1 MLLNA
6 LEIQGFKSFPDKT
19 KVSFNQGITAVVG
32 PNGSGKSNISDA
44 IRWVMGE
51 TSSKQL
57 RGGGK
62 MEDVIFGGTQL
73 RSAMGYASVN
83 LYIDNTDRRIEV
95 DNDEVVIGRKIYRSG
110 ESEYSVNGQNVRL
123 KDVYELFLDTGLGK
137 DGYSIIGQGRI
148 AEIVGAKSGE
158 RREIFEEAA
167 GIAKHRYRKKEAEHR
182 LASAEENLVRLH
194 DILSVLAER
203 VGPLER
209 DSKKAMQFLEL
220 SAQRKSYEITLWV
233 DTVRKAKETV
243 REQQRK
249 IEIASADYDN
259 HTNQIE
265 EIDRETESVRGEIQ
279 NIIVDI
285 ENLNQEIRSLTGAL
299 SGSDAQLAVLA
310 NDIERNKEAI
320 ATAMQEIESA
330 QAGEGGITGE
340 IEKETSEIA
349 HCEKQ
354 ITEIETKIS
363 ELDALLTE
371 ITEKSAATGE
381 RRGIIATRLSAIT
394 TQQTNDKVKYAS
406 AQSGIEAAT
415 ARLETAKL
423 QAGENAQS
431 INDLKEQKADTVAM
445 MDKTNDTLTRLG
457 NIKNGLEM
465 KLESR
470 QRLLETA
477 QAEEQTIARSFE
489 AKQQRGA
496 MLAELEK
503 NLDGY
508 QGSVKTVI
516 KASRDRRLRG
526 VIGPVSSIV
535 SVKKGYETAVEIA
548 LGFAMQNIVVEN
560 ESAAK
565 AGIAFLRQE
574 NAGRATF
581 LPLDTMKGTRVDK
594 SKLLGSA
601 ICAAD
606 AVTCEDK
613 YSSVVANLL
622 GRIIIV
628 DDMNE
633 ATNVAK
639 SLDYR
644 FRIVT
649 VGGDVINAGGSYT
662 GGSVSKSAG
671 LFSRKQEIDELRAQA
686 AELTIKREAA
696 AEKAAAVKTEVTA
709 LAAELTATQSE
720 EITANGDKIRCE
732 VELSRIES
740 TLSQAAAALEILNA
754 ECDTLNK
761 QIDENKLIMQTAQA
775 AMDAAG
781 QEGEKLES
789 ELSNISGDDDGFM
802 ATRTRLSNELSDYKL
817 QRLSTEKDISLHKN
831 NIAALSARIGEAGS
845 RREQQLESV
854 RRLEL
859 ANEENAR
866 KMQETSDA
874 TQVTRQTITMREVDI
889 RTASQK
895 RITLEGTITGQT
907 SKVRQITDQR
917 EELSKEVARLTE
929 RKTALEIEYDQTT
942 AKLWEEYELTINDAQ
957 QFCVEFDSITELRR
971 LVGEI
976 RNKIRNLGNVNV
988 GAIEEYAEVSQKYE
1002 FLRTQVGD
1010 VEKSKAEL
1018 EKMIAELCME
1028 MTAIF
1033 SESFRHIN
1041 ENFGRIFRELFG
1053 GGNATLSL
1061 SNEADML
1068 ESGIDINVSPP
1079 GKVIKS
1085 LALLS
1090 GGEQAL
1096 VAISIYFAILAVNP
1110 APFCVLDE
1118 IEAAL
1123 DDVNVTRY
1131 AQYLRRITA
1140 QTQFIVITHR
1150 RGTMEEADMLYGV
1163 TMQEDG
1169 VSALLKLDMNNVDA
1183 TFVK

>member
-19 KVSFNQGITAVVG
+19 KVTFNKGITAVVG

-62 MEDVIFGGTQL
+62 MEDVIFGGTQM
-73 RSAMGYASVN
+73 RSAMGYAAVN
-83 LYIDNTDRRIEV
+83 LYIDNTDRRIDV

-110 ESEYSVNGQNVRL
+110 ESEYSINGQNVRL
-123 KDVYELFLDTGLGK
+123 KDVYELFLDTGLGR

-158 RREIFEEAA
+158 RREIFEEAS
-167 GIAKHRYRKKEAEHR
+167 GIAKHRYRKKEAESR
-182 LASAEENLVRLH
+182 LASAEDNLVRLR
-194 DILSVLAER
+194 DILNELTER

-209 DSKKAMQFLEL
+209 ESKKAKQFLEL
-220 SAQRKSYEITLWV
+220 SEQRKAYEVTLWV
-233 DTVRKAKETV
+233 DTVRKAKESV

-249 IEIASADYDN
+249 IEIASADYDS

-285 ENLNQEIRSLTGAL
+285 ENLNQEIRSLTQEL
-299 SGSDAQLAVLA
+299 SGSDAQLAVLT
-310 NDIERNKEAI
+310 NDIQRNKETI
-320 ATAMQEIESA
+320 AQTMKEIQAAQE
-330 QAGEGGITGE
+330 GEGGISGE
-340 IEKETSEIA
+340 IEKETALIA
-349 HCEKQ
+349 HCEEQ
-354 ITEIETKIS
+354 IAEIETKITQ
-363 ELDALLTE
+363 LDTLLTD
-371 ITEKSAATGE
+371 ITQKSAQTGE
-381 RRGIIATRLSAIT
+381 RRGIIAARLTAIT
-394 TQQTNDKVKYAS
+394 NQQTNDKVLFAG
-406 AQSGIEAAT
+406 AQSGIEAAQT
-415 ARLETAKL
+415 RLEAAKL
-423 QAGENAQS
+423 QMGENTAVAEDLTQQK
-431 INDLKEQKADTVAM
+431 NDTQAM
-445 MDKTNDTLTRLG
+445 MDKTAEALTRLG
-457 NIKNGLEM
+457 NIKSGLEM

-470 QRLLETA
+470 KKLFDEA
-477 QAEEQTIARSFE
+477 QAQEQTIARSFE
-489 AKQQRGA
+489 AKQQRA
-496 MLAELEK
+496 NMLTELEK

-516 KASRDRRLRG
+516 KASRERRLRG
-526 VIGPVSSIV
+526 VIGPVSSIL
-535 SVKKGYETAVEIA
+535 SVKQGYETAVEIA

-581 LPLDTMKGTRVDK
+581 LPMDTMRGSRIEKN
-594 SKLLGSA
+594 KLTGSA

-606 AVTCEDK
+606 AVGFEARFE
-613 YSSVVANLL
+613 SVVLNLL

-633 ATNVAK
+633 ATGVAK
-639 SLDYR
+639 ALDYR
-644 FRIVT
+644 FRVVT
-649 VGGDVINAGGSYT
+649 VAGDVINAGGSYT

-671 LFSRKQEIDELRAQA
+671 LFSRKQEIEELRKQA
-686 AELTIKREAA
+686 AELTVKREAA
-696 AEKAAAVKTEVTA
+696 AEKAAAVKAEVTS
-709 LAAELTATQSE
+709 LTAELTATQSE

-732 VELSRIES
+732 VELSRIE
-740 TLSQAAAALEILNA
+740 TALSQATAAVQLLSA
-754 ECDTLNK
+754 ECETLTK
-761 QIDENKLIMQTAQA
+761 QIDDNIKAMEAAQA
-775 AMDAAG
+775 AIEAAG
-781 QEGEKLES
+781 QEAQKLEA
-789 ELSNISGDDDGFM
+789 ELSSISGDDDGFI
-802 ATRTRLSNELSDYKL
+802 ATRTRLSQELSDLKL
-817 QRLSTEKDISLHKN
+817 HRLSTEKDISLHQN
-831 NIAALSARIGEAGS
+831 NISSLSARIGEAGT
-845 RREQQLESV
+845 RREQQLESI
-854 RRLEL
+854 RRLEQ
-859 ANEENAR
+859 ANEESQL
-866 KMQETSDA
+866 KMQQAAQA
-874 TQVTRQTITMREVDI
+874 TEATRGVISQREADI
-889 RTASQK
+889 QGLSQK
-895 RITLEGTITGQT
+895 RIALEGTITGQT
-907 SKVRQITDQR
+907 QKVRQITDQR

-929 RKTALEIEYDQTT
+929 RRTALELEYDQTT
-942 AKLWEEYELTINDAQ
+942 AKLWEEYELTVNDAQ
-957 QFCVEFDSITELRR
+957 QFCVEFDTITELRR

-976 RNKIRNLGNVNV
+976 RNKIRSLGNVNV
-988 GAIEEYAEVSQKYE
+988 GAIEEYAEVSQRYE
-1002 FLRTQVGD
+1002 FLRAQVTD

-1033 SESFRHIN
+1033 SESFKQIN

-1053 GGNATLSL
+1053 GGSARLSL
-1061 SNEADML
+1061 TNEADML
-1068 ESGIDINVSPP
+1068 ESGIDIEVSPP

-1085 LALLS
+1085 LSLLS

-1096 VAISIYFAILAVNP
+1096 VAISIYFAILGVNP

-1140 QTQFIVITHR
+1140 ETQFIVITHR

-1169 VSALLKLDMNNVDA
+1169 VSALLKLDMNNIDA
-1183 TFVK
+1183 TFIK